1 MAGCIALFL
10 EQHWLETSNLEGH
23 SMSEKNAESTVGLHT
38 ILGAGGAISEGL
50 IQELTD
56 ARCPYRLVRR
66 TASSQPNTFTA
77 DLCQPEQVMAA
88 VAGSKVVYLVAG
100 LPYNGKVWQE
110 QWPRIMQNTL
120 EACQKHKAKLIFF
133 DNVYMYGKV
142 DGVMTEDTPCRP
154 SSKKGEVR
162 LKIAEMLLEST
173 RKGHVKAMI
182 ARSADFYGPGAGN
195 GIPNTL
201 VFGPLLKSGK
211 AMCLANADCLHAYT
225 YTRDAAKALFSLAQA
240 EDAWGQVWHLPTDPN
255 ALTARAFIEQS
266 AKALGLPPKFF
277 VLKKWM
283 CQLGSYLNPMIREIN
298 EMLYQNEKDYLF
310 SSAKF
315 EKRFGWKATPYQT
328 GIQETARVAKLRR

>member
-1 MAGCIALFL
+1 M
-10 EQHWLETSNLEGH
+10 T
-23 SMSEKNAESTVGLHT
+23 EKNAESTAGLHT
-38 ILGAGGAISEGL
+38 ILGAGGAISDGL

-66 TASSQPNTFTA
+66 TASSAPNTFTA
-77 DLCQPEQVMAA
+77 DLCQAEQVMAA
-88 VAGSKVVYLVAG
+88 VAGSKVVYLLAG
-100 LPYNGKVWQE
+100 LPYNSKVWQE

-142 DGVMTEDTPCRP
+142 DGVMTEETPCRP

-162 LKIAEMLLEST
+162 LKIAKMLLESAQ
-173 RKGHVKAMI
+173 KGQVKAMI
-182 ARSADFYGPGAGN
+182 ARSADFYGPSAGN

-201 VFGPLLKSGK
+201 VFDTLLKKGK
-211 AMCLANADCLHAYT
+211 AMCLANADSLHAYT
-225 YTRDAAKALFSLAQA
+225 YTPDAAKALFSLAQA

-255 ALTARAFIEQS
+255 ALTGKAFIEQS
-266 AKALGLPPKFF
+266 AQALGLPPKFF

-283 CQLGSYLNPMIREIN
+283 CQLGSYLNPMIKEVN

-315 EKRFGWKATPYQT
+315 EKRFGWKATPYPS